1 MEEQQHQERGRGEG
15 GGHICQCL
23 SQIGRIRRDSVFTIF
38 ENRRKTG
45 LQFVESVQSLSLGLS
60 NLGLKTGDIVAIAAL
75 NSDFYLEWML
85 AVAYV
90 GAILSPL
97 NYRWSLEEA
106 TSALLLLKPVMLV
119 FDQSCAFWYFDLQ
132 TYNLSFLRW
141 HVCLGDTANLPFDFV
156 HHIANSAAAVI
167 PSESLKTSVQVSSSL
182 EYQWAPEGVVL
193 ICFTSGTSG
202 RPKGVAI
209 GHTAL
214 IVQSLA
220 KISIVGYSKDDV
232 YLHTAPLCH
241 IGGISSGMAML
252 MIASCHV
259 ILPKFESRSVLEAIE
274 QHHVSSLITVPAMM
288 ADLISCIRSCKSWK
302 AGIFLKKILNGGG
315 QLSAELIRDAT
326 EIFSNAKLISAYGM
340 TETCSSLTFMTLKQ
354 SSCRVSEGQYRS
366 ISEVQSDLVNHMGVC
381 VGKPA
386 PHVEL
391 SVSGNGSFSI
401 GRILTRGPHVML
413 KYWNQAPL
421 KISDSQCQGWLDT
434 GDIGCM
440 DDYGDIW
447 LVGRANDR
455 IKSGGENVYP
465 EEVETILMQHPGV
478 SSIVVVG
485 VPDARLSEMVVACLQ
500 IKENWMWVNQNSHPP
515 ERKELQLTNES
526 LYNYC
531 KEKKLTR
538 FKIPKIFIP
547 WRRPFPLTSTGKLR
561 RDEVRREAILQLH
574 LYPSKL

>member
-1 MEEQQHQERGRGEG
+1 MMNYYLQG
-15 GGHICQCL
+15 
-23 SQIGRIRRDSVFTIF
+23 SFVFF
-38 ENRRKTG
+38 HVGKLYDYPKSYSRWKSG
-45 LQFVESVQSLSLGLS
+45 LQFVHNVQSLALGLS
-60 NLGLKTGDIVAIAAL
+60 NLGLKIGDIVAIAAL

-106 TSALLLLKPVMLV
+106 TSALLVLKPVMLV
-119 FDQSCAFWYFDLQ
+119 LDHTCAFWYFDLQ

-141 HVCLGDTANLPFDFV
+141 HVCLGHDALPFLN
-156 HHIANSAAAVI
+156 HIAINANAAVM
-167 PSESLKTSVQVSSSL
+167 PSESLKNSFKLSPSL

-220 KISIVGYSKDDV
+220 KIDIVGYNKDDV
-232 YLHTAPLCH
+232 YLHAAPLCH

-252 MIASCHV
+252 MVAACNV
-259 ILPKFESRSVLEAIE
+259 ILPKFESKSVLKAIE

-288 ADLISCIRSCKSWK
+288 ADLISCIRSCKTWK
-302 AGIFLKKILNGGG
+302 AGILLKKILNGGG
-315 QLSAELIRDAT
+315 QLSVELIRDAT

-340 TETCSSLTFMTLKQ
+340 TETCSSLTFMTLYQ
-354 SSCRVSEGQYRS
+354 SSYRISEGQYYS
-366 ISEVQSDLVNHMGVC
+366 ISEVKSDLVNHMGVC

-391 SVSGNGSFSI
+391 SVSGNGPSSI
-401 GRILTRGPHVML
+401 GRILTRGPHIML

-434 GDIGCM
+434 GDIGYM

-500 IKENWMWVNQNSHPP
+500 IKESWMWVDQNSHTP
-515 ERKELQLTNES
+515 ERKELQLSSES
-526 LYNYC
+526 LYKYC
-531 KEKKLTR
+531 KEKNLTR

-574 LYPSKL
+574 LFHSKL